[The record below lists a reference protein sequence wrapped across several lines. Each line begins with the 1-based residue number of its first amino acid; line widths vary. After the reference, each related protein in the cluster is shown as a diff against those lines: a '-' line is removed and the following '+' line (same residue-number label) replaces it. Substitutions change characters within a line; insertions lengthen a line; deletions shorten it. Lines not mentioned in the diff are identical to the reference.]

1 MGERKSKLY
10 KLINGIGIYWVIAK
24 DPTDAENKLMDLLDK
39 ADYGF
44 SKDRVVKE
52 IHLIADEI
60 YEGSSGISNKFLV
73 V

>member
-1 MGERKSKLY
+1 MEERKSKLY
-10 KLINGIGIYWVIAK
+10 KLVNGIGIYWVIAK
-24 DPTDAENKLMDLLDK
+24 DPTDAENKLMGLLDK

>member
-10 KLINGIGIYWVIAK
+10 KLVNGIGIYWVIAK
-24 DPTDAENKLMDLLDK
+24 DPTDAENKLTALLDK

-44 SKDRVVKE
+44 SKNRVVKE
-52 IHLIADEI
+52 IHLIAEEI
-60 YEGSSGISNKFLV
+60 YEGSFGISNRFLV